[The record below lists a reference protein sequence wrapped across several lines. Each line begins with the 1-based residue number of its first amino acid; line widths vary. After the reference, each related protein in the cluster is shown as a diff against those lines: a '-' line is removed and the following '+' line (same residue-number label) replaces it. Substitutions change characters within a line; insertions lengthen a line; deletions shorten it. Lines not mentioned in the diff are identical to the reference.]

1 MKSLDRN
8 PRGETGA
15 HLRNIDPRAK
25 IVAFAGAAVIVV
37 SEPPGGAQAYLYYYL
52 ILAGLF
58 LFGRMAPTAVL
69 RRSLPAIPFILTAAV
84 LLPFS
89 RMAESGGAADWGLSL
104 SLFLKAA
111 AALIL
116 VSLLVASDS
125 LDRVLGGMRR
135 LGLPDVFGALSS
147 LMFRFAFLVNDER
160 LRTERARLSRTPG
173 RLRVNRFQVYGRQA
187 AMIFLR
193 SWERAQTL
201 HQAMLSRGF
210 TGTYPSAREM
220 TFRLRDAAFAGLCLG
235 LFGAIRILA

>member
-1 MKSLDRN
+1 MKSLDRS
-8 PRGETGA
+8 PQGGAGA

-37 SEPPGGAQAYLYYYL
+37 SEPPGGSQAYLYYYL
-52 ILAGLF
+52 ILIGLF
-58 LFGRMAPTAVL
+58 LLGGVAPAGVL
-69 RRSLPAIPFILTAAV
+69 RRSLPALPFILAAAV

-89 RMAESGGAADWGLSL
+89 RMTESGGVDWSLSL

-116 VSLLVASDS
+116 ISLLVASDS

-135 LGLPDVFGALSS
+135 LGLPAVFGALSA
-147 LMFRFAFLVNDER
+147 LMFRFAFIVNDER

-173 RLRVNRFQVYGRQA
+173 RLLVNRFQVYGRQA

-193 SWERAQTL
+193 SWERSQTL

-210 TGTYPSAREM
+210 TGTYPSVREM
-220 TFRLRDAAFAGLCLG
+220 TFRLRDAAFAGFCLG
-235 LFGAIRILA
+235 LFGAVRILA

>member
-1 MKSLDRN
+1 MKPIFRDI
-8 PRGETGA
+8 RGEAGA
-15 HLRNIDPRAK
+15 HLRTYDPRAK
-25 IVAFAGAAVIVV
+25 IVAFAGAAAIVV
-37 SEPPGGAQAYLYYYL
+37 SEPPGGSQAYPYYYL

-58 LFGRMAPTAVL
+58 LFGRMPPVDVL
-69 RRSLPAIPFILTAAV
+69 RRSLPAMPFILAAAA

-89 RMAESGGAADWGLSL
+89 RMTESGGAADWSLSL

-116 VSLLVASDS
+116 IALLASSDS

-135 LGLPDVFGALSS
+135 LGLPAVFGALSA
-147 LMFRFAFLVNDER
+147 LMFRFAFIVNDER
-160 LRTERARLSRTPG
+160 LRTERARRSRTPG

-220 TFRLRDAAFAGLCLG
+220 TFRVRDAVFAGLCLG
-235 LFGAIRILA
+235 LFGAVRILA